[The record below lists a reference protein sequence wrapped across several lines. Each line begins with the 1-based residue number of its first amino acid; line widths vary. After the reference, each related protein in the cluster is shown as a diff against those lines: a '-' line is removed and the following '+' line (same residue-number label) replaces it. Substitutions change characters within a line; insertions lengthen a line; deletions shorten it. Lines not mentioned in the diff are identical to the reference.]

1 MITYQSTR
9 GSKREL
15 SVEDVILSGVA
26 DDKGLYLPNSTTLEN
41 LSNLTQEDLSYEDF
55 VKTIFIS
62 LDKNSAKYVEDL
74 SIYPGFENSPE
85 PVLKEIEE
93 NKYVMELFH
102 GPTKS
107 FKDYALQPLGAIA
120 NRRLD
125 ELDKRGLVL
134 VATSGDTGS
143 AAIQAVKDS
152 ENIDVLKN
160 KPIKGYIQIIKI
172 IIASFIAI
180 IIFAIIT
187 GQSVAYYISGLGA
200 LTAVLLLVFQD
211 TILSFVASV
220 QIGQN
225 DIIKIGDWIE
235 VPEFGADGDVVDI
248 ALHTVKVQ
256 NWDKTI
262 TTIPTSKIVNT
273 SVKNWRAMSEYGGR
287 RIKRS
292 ILIDISSIKFL
303 TAEETVE
310 LQKLSPIKSYISEK
324 NEELEEFNKL
334 NSESSNQLETRRLT
348 NIGTF
353 RAYVENYLKQ
363 SQNLNTDTMTFLVRQ
378 LPSSP
383 EGVPIEI
390 YTFTNTTEWVAYEK
404 IQSDIFDHLFAI
416 LPKFGLRV
424 FQSGVI
430 EAVAMKNLPFN
441 QLDE

>member
-1 MITYQSTR
+1 MDNLLSSDATTALILLGILIVSYGILRSIFFPAVKKLANRTSTFIDDLFLDKKFLNR
-9 GSKREL
+9 LSYVVVFIVFNILTATPEFSIDLFNNVIVSRLIDAAFALLVGLTILEVL
-15 SVEDVILSGVA
+15 SVFN
-26 DDKGLYLPNSTTLEN
+26 K
-41 LSNLTQEDLSYEDF
+41 
-55 VKTIFIS
+55 IS
-62 LDKNSAKYVEDL
+62 EK
-74 SIYPGFENSPE
+74 
-85 PVLKEIEE
+85 
-93 NKYVMELFH
+93 
-102 GPTKS
+102 
-107 FKDYALQPLGAIA
+107 
-120 NRRLD
+120 
-125 ELDKRGLVL
+125 
-134 VATSGDTGS
+134 
-143 AAIQAVKDS
+143 
-152 ENIDVLKN
+152 IDVLKDR
-160 KPIKGYIQIIKI
+160 PIKGYIQILKI
-172 IIASFIAI
+172 IISAFVLI
-180 IIFAIIT
+180 IIFAIVT

-292 ILIDISSIKFL
+292 LLIDISSIKFL
-303 TAEETVE
+303 TAKEISE
-310 LQKLSPIKSYISEK
+310 LEKLAPLKDYISFK
-324 NEELEEFNKL
+324 NNELSEFN
-334 NSESSNQLETRRLT
+334 SSIENPDNNIETRKLT
-348 NIGTF
+348 NIGTY
-353 RAYVENYLKQ
+353 RAYVESYLKQ
-363 SQNLNTDTMTFLVRQ
+363 NSNLNTETMTFLVRQ

-383 EGVPIEI
+383 EGVPLEI
-390 YTFTNTTEWVAYEK
+390 YTFTNTTEWEAYEK

-424 FQSGVI
+424 FQNGLL
-430 EAVAMKNLPFN
+430 EAVAVKNLPFN

>member
-1 MITYQSTR
+1 MFNLTTNDVTN
-9 GSKREL
+9 L
-15 SVEDVILSGVA
+15 SVLLGILLGVYIALRLLVFPTIKKLASKTSTYLDDLFLDKKFLNRFSYVIIFVFFNFLRSA
-26 DDKGLYLPNSTTLEN
+26 EQFN
-41 LSNLTQEDLSYEDF
+41 LSYLESE
-55 VKTIFIS
+55 IFIRLLDALFS
-62 LDKNSAKYVEDL
+62 LAVGLTVLELLTVLNKL
-74 SIYPGFENSPE
+74 SES
-85 PVLKEIEE
+85 IE
-93 NKYVMELFH
+93 
-102 GPTKS
+102 S
-107 FKDYALQPLGAIA
+107 F
-120 NRRLD
+120 
-125 ELDKRGLVL
+125 
-134 VATSGDTGS
+134 
-143 AAIQAVKDS
+143 
-152 ENIDVLKN
+152 KN
-160 KPIKGYIQIIKI
+160 KPIKGYVQIVKI
-172 IIASFIAI
+172 IVTSFIAI

-200 LTAVLLLVFQD
+200 LTAVLLLIFQD

-292 ILIDISSIKFL
+292 LLIDISSIKFL
-303 TAEETVE
+303 N
-310 LQKLSPIKSYISEK
+310 K
-324 NEELEEFNKL
+324 NEIEELVKLAPLKKYITSKIEEVDQY
-334 NSESSNQLETRRLT
+334 NSSIAESDNSQEIRRLT
-348 NIGTF
+348 NIGTY
-353 RAYVENYLKQ
+353 RAYVESYLKQ
-363 SQNLNTDTMTFLVRQ
+363 NSNLNTETMTFLVRQ

-390 YTFTNTTEWVAYEK
+390 YTFTNTTEWVKYEQ

-424 FQSGVI
+424 FQNGLL

-441 QLDE
+441 QIDE

>member
-1 MITYQSTR
+1 MFNLTTNELTNLLILFGILLGVYFVLRVFIYPTVKKLASKTSTYMDDLFLDKKFLNRFSY
-9 GSKREL
+9 
-15 SVEDVILSGVA
+15 VIIFVIFNFLRSA
-26 DDKGLYLPNSTTLEN
+26 EQFN
-41 LSNLTQEDLSYEDF
+41 LSFLES
-55 VKTIFIS
+55 
-62 LDKNSAKYVEDL
+62 
-74 SIYPGFENSPE
+74 
-85 PVLKEIEE
+85 
-93 NKYVMELFH
+93 ELF
-102 GPTKS
+102 TRLL
-107 FKDYALQPLGAIA
+107 DALFSLAVG
-120 NRRLD
+120 LTVL
-125 ELDKRGLVL
+125 ELLTVL
-134 VATSGDTGS
+134 N
-143 AAIQAVKDS
+143 KLS
-152 ENIDVLKN
+152 ESIESLKN
-160 KPIKGYIQIIKI
+160 KPIKGYVQIVKI
-172 IIASFIAI
+172 IVTSFIAI

-200 LTAVLLLVFQD
+200 LTAVLLLIFQD

-292 ILIDISSIKFL
+292 LLIDISSIKFL
-303 TAEETVE
+303 NKTE
-310 LQKLSPIKSYISEK
+310 L
-324 NEELEEFNKL
+324 EELEKIAPLKKYITSKIEEVDKFN
-334 NSESSNQLETRRLT
+334 NSISESDASQEIRRLT
-348 NIGTF
+348 NIGTY
-353 RAYVENYLKQ
+353 RAYVESYLKQ
-363 SQNLNTDTMTFLVRQ
+363 NSNLNTDTMTFLVRQ

-390 YTFTNTTEWVAYEK
+390 YTFTNTTEWVKYEQ

-424 FQSGVI
+424 FQNGLL

-441 QLDE
+441 QIDE

>member
-1 MITYQSTR
+1 MFNLTTNDVTNLFVLLGILLGVYIALRLLVFPTIKKLASKTSTYLDDLFLDKKFLNRFSY
-9 GSKREL
+9 
-15 SVEDVILSGVA
+15 VIIFVIFNFLRSA
-26 DDKGLYLPNSTTLEN
+26 EQFN
-41 LSNLTQEDLSYEDF
+41 LSFLESEIFTRLLDALFSLAVGLTVLELLTVLNKLSE
-55 VKTIFIS
+55 
-62 LDKNSAKYVEDL
+62 
-74 SIYPGFENSPE
+74 SIES
-85 PVLKEIEE
+85 
-93 NKYVMELFH
+93 
-102 GPTKS
+102 
-107 FKDYALQPLGAIA
+107 
-120 NRRLD
+120 
-125 ELDKRGLVL
+125 
-134 VATSGDTGS
+134 
-143 AAIQAVKDS
+143 
-152 ENIDVLKN
+152 LKN
-160 KPIKGYIQIIKI
+160 KPIKGYVLIVKI
-172 IIASFIAI
+172 IVTSFIAI

-200 LTAVLLLVFQD
+200 LTAVLLLIFQD

-292 ILIDISSIKFL
+292 LLIDISSIKFL
-303 TAEETVE
+303 NKTE
-310 LQKLSPIKSYISEK
+310 L
-324 NEELEEFNKL
+324 EELEKIAPLKKYITSKIEEVDKFN
-334 NSESSNQLETRRLT
+334 NSISESDTSQEIRRLT
-348 NIGTF
+348 NIGTY
-353 RAYVENYLKQ
+353 RAYVESYLKQ
-363 SQNLNTDTMTFLVRQ
+363 NSNLNTDTMTFLVRQ

-390 YTFTNTTEWVAYEK
+390 YTFTNTTEWVKYEQ

-424 FQSGVI
+424 FQNGLL

-441 QLDE
+441 QIDE

>member
-1 MITYQSTR
+1 MFNLTTNDVTNLFVLLGILFGVYIVLRLFVFPAIKKLASKTSTYLDDLFLDKKFLNRFSYVIVFVVFNFLQSA
-9 GSKREL
+9 EQF
-15 SVEDVILSGVA
+15 
-26 DDKGLYLPNSTTLEN
+26 N
-41 LSNLTQEDLSYEDF
+41 LSFFESEIFTRLLDALFSLAVGLTVLELLTVLNKLSE
-55 VKTIFIS
+55 TIES
-62 LDKNSAKYVEDL
+62 
-74 SIYPGFENSPE
+74 
-85 PVLKEIEE
+85 
-93 NKYVMELFH
+93 
-102 GPTKS
+102 
-107 FKDYALQPLGAIA
+107 
-120 NRRLD
+120 
-125 ELDKRGLVL
+125 
-134 VATSGDTGS
+134 
-143 AAIQAVKDS
+143 
-152 ENIDVLKN
+152 LKN
-160 KPIKGYIQIIKI
+160 KPIKGYVQIVKI
-172 IIASFIAI
+172 IVTSFIAI

-200 LTAVLLLVFQD
+200 LTAVLLLIFQD

-292 ILIDISSIKFL
+292 LLIDISSIKFL
-303 TAEETVE
+303 N
-310 LQKLSPIKSYISEK
+310 K
-324 NEELEEFNKL
+324 NEIKELVKLAPLKKYITSKIEEVDQY
-334 NSESSNQLETRRLT
+334 NSSIAESDNSQEIRRLT
-348 NIGTF
+348 NIGTY
-353 RAYVENYLKQ
+353 RAYVESYLKQ
-363 SQNLNTDTMTFLVRQ
+363 NSNLNTDTMTFLVRQ

-390 YTFTNTTEWVAYEK
+390 YTFTNTTEWVKYEQ

-424 FQSGVI
+424 FQNGLL

-441 QLDE
+441 QIDE

>member
-1 MITYQSTR
+1 MFNLTTNDLTNLLILFGILLGVYFVLRIFIYPTTKKLASKTSTYMDDLFLDKKFLNRFSY
-9 GSKREL
+9 
-15 SVEDVILSGVA
+15 VIIFVIFNFLRSA
-26 DDKGLYLPNSTTLEN
+26 EQFN
-41 LSNLTQEDLSYEDF
+41 LSFLESEIFTRLLDALFSLAVGLTVLELLTVLNKLSE
-55 VKTIFIS
+55 
-62 LDKNSAKYVEDL
+62 
-74 SIYPGFENSPE
+74 SIES
-85 PVLKEIEE
+85 
-93 NKYVMELFH
+93 
-102 GPTKS
+102 
-107 FKDYALQPLGAIA
+107 
-120 NRRLD
+120 
-125 ELDKRGLVL
+125 
-134 VATSGDTGS
+134 
-143 AAIQAVKDS
+143 
-152 ENIDVLKN
+152 LKN
-160 KPIKGYIQIIKI
+160 KPIKGYVQIVKI
-172 IIASFIAI
+172 IVTSFIAI

-200 LTAVLLLVFQD
+200 LTAVLLLIFQD

-292 ILIDISSIKFL
+292 LLIDISSIKFL
-303 TAEETVE
+303 NKTE
-310 LQKLSPIKSYISEK
+310 L
-324 NEELEEFNKL
+324 EELEKIAPLKKYITSKIEEVDKFN
-334 NSESSNQLETRRLT
+334 NSISESDASLEIRRLT
-348 NIGTF
+348 NIGTY
-353 RAYVENYLKQ
+353 RAYVESYLKQ
-363 SQNLNTDTMTFLVRQ
+363 NSNLNTDTMTFLVRQ

-383 EGVPIEI
+383 EGIPLEI
-390 YTFTNTTEWVAYEK
+390 YTFTNTTEWVKYEQ

-424 FQSGVI
+424 FQNGLL

-441 QLDE
+441 QIDE

>member
-1 MITYQSTR
+1 MFSLTTNDLTNLFVLLGILFGAYIALRLFVFPTIKKLASKTSTYLDDLFLDKKFLNRFSYVIVFVVFNFLQSA
-9 GSKREL
+9 EQF
-15 SVEDVILSGVA
+15 
-26 DDKGLYLPNSTTLEN
+26 N
-41 LSNLTQEDLSYEDF
+41 LSFFESEIFTRLLDALFSLAIGLTVLELLTVLNKLSE
-55 VKTIFIS
+55 TI
-62 LDKNSAKYVEDL
+62 
-74 SIYPGFENSPE
+74 
-85 PVLKEIEE
+85 
-93 NKYVMELFH
+93 
-102 GPTKS
+102 
-107 FKDYALQPLGAIA
+107 
-120 NRRLD
+120 
-125 ELDKRGLVL
+125 
-134 VATSGDTGS
+134 
-143 AAIQAVKDS
+143 DS
-152 ENIDVLKN
+152 LKN
-160 KPIKGYIQIIKI
+160 KPIKGYVQIVKI
-172 IIASFIAI
+172 IVTSFIAI

-200 LTAVLLLVFQD
+200 LTAVLLLIFQD

-292 ILIDISSIKFL
+292 LLIDISSIKFL
-303 TAEETVE
+303 N
-310 LQKLSPIKSYISEK
+310 K
-324 NEELEEFNKL
+324 NEIEELVKLAPLKKYITSKIEEVDQY
-334 NSESSNQLETRRLT
+334 NSSIAESDNSQEIRRLT
-348 NIGTF
+348 NIGTY
-353 RAYVENYLKQ
+353 RAYVESYLKQ
-363 SQNLNTDTMTFLVRQ
+363 NSNLNTDTMTFLVRQ

-390 YTFTNTTEWVAYEK
+390 YTFTNTTEWVKYEQ

-424 FQSGVI
+424 FQNGLL

-441 QLDE
+441 QIDE

>member
-1 MITYQSTR
+1 MDNLLNSDATTALILLGILIVSYGILRSIFFPAVKKLAKRTSTFIDDLFLDKKFLNR
-9 GSKREL
+9 LSYVIVFIIFNILTATPEDSIDLFKNFIVSRLIDAAFALLVGLTILEVL
-15 SVEDVILSGVA
+15 SVFN
-26 DDKGLYLPNSTTLEN
+26 K
-41 LSNLTQEDLSYEDF
+41 
-55 VKTIFIS
+55 IS
-62 LDKNSAKYVEDL
+62 EK
-74 SIYPGFENSPE
+74 
-85 PVLKEIEE
+85 
-93 NKYVMELFH
+93 
-102 GPTKS
+102 
-107 FKDYALQPLGAIA
+107 
-120 NRRLD
+120 
-125 ELDKRGLVL
+125 
-134 VATSGDTGS
+134 
-143 AAIQAVKDS
+143 
-152 ENIDVLKN
+152 IDVLKDR
-160 KPIKGYIQIIKI
+160 PIKGYIQILKI
-172 IIASFIAI
+172 IISAFVVI
-180 IIFAIIT
+180 IIFAIVT

-292 ILIDISSIKFL
+292 LLIDISSIKFL
-303 TAEETVE
+303 TAKEISE
-310 LQKLSPIKSYISEK
+310 LEKLAPLKDYISFK
-324 NEELEEFNKL
+324 NNELSEFNASIE
-334 NSESSNQLETRRLT
+334 NPDNNIETRKLT
-348 NIGTF
+348 NIGTY
-353 RAYVENYLKQ
+353 RAYVESYLKQ
-363 SQNLNTDTMTFLVRQ
+363 NSNLNTETMTFLVRQ

-383 EGVPIEI
+383 EGVPLEI
-390 YTFTNTTEWVAYEK
+390 YTFTNTTEWEAYEK

-424 FQSGVI
+424 FQNGLL
-430 EAVAMKNLPFN
+430 EAVAVKNLPFN

>member
-1 MITYQSTR
+1 MDNLLNSDATTALILLGILIVSYGILRSIFFPAVKKLANRTSTFIDDLFLDKKFLNR
-9 GSKREL
+9 LSYVVVFIVFNILTATPEFNIDLVSNVIVSRLIDAAFALLVGLTILEVL
-15 SVEDVILSGVA
+15 SVFN
-26 DDKGLYLPNSTTLEN
+26 K
-41 LSNLTQEDLSYEDF
+41 
-55 VKTIFIS
+55 IS
-62 LDKNSAKYVEDL
+62 EK
-74 SIYPGFENSPE
+74 
-85 PVLKEIEE
+85 
-93 NKYVMELFH
+93 
-102 GPTKS
+102 
-107 FKDYALQPLGAIA
+107 
-120 NRRLD
+120 
-125 ELDKRGLVL
+125 
-134 VATSGDTGS
+134 
-143 AAIQAVKDS
+143 
-152 ENIDVLKN
+152 IDVLKDR
-160 KPIKGYIQIIKI
+160 PIKGYIQILKI
-172 IIASFIAI
+172 IISAFVVI
-180 IIFAIIT
+180 IIFAIVT

-292 ILIDISSIKFL
+292 LLIDISSIKFL
-303 TAEETVE
+303 TAKEISE
-310 LQKLSPIKSYISEK
+310 LEKLAPLKDYISFK
-324 NEELEEFNKL
+324 NNELSEFNASIE
-334 NSESSNQLETRRLT
+334 NSDNNIETRKLT
-348 NIGTF
+348 NIGTY
-353 RAYVENYLKQ
+353 RAYVESYLKQ
-363 SQNLNTDTMTFLVRQ
+363 NSNLNTETMTFLVRQ

-383 EGVPIEI
+383 EGVPLEI
-390 YTFTNTTEWVAYEK
+390 YTFTNTTEWEAYEK

-424 FQSGVI
+424 FQNGLL
-430 EAVAMKNLPFN
+430 EAVAVKNLPFN

>member
-1 MITYQSTR
+1 MDNLLNSDATTALILLGILIVSYGILRSIFFPAVKKLANKTSTFIDDLFLDKKFLNR
-9 GSKREL
+9 LSYVVVFIVFNILTATPEFSIDLFNNVIVSRLIDAAFALLVGLTILEVL
-15 SVEDVILSGVA
+15 SVFN
-26 DDKGLYLPNSTTLEN
+26 K
-41 LSNLTQEDLSYEDF
+41 
-55 VKTIFIS
+55 IS
-62 LDKNSAKYVEDL
+62 EK
-74 SIYPGFENSPE
+74 
-85 PVLKEIEE
+85 
-93 NKYVMELFH
+93 
-102 GPTKS
+102 
-107 FKDYALQPLGAIA
+107 
-120 NRRLD
+120 
-125 ELDKRGLVL
+125 
-134 VATSGDTGS
+134 
-143 AAIQAVKDS
+143 
-152 ENIDVLKN
+152 IDVLKN
-160 KPIKGYIQIIKI
+160 RPIKGYIQILKI
-172 IIASFIAI
+172 IISAFVVI
-180 IIFAIIT
+180 IIFAIVT

-292 ILIDISSIKFL
+292 LLIDISSIKFL
-303 TAEETVE
+303 TAKEISE
-310 LQKLSPIKSYISEK
+310 LEKLAPLKDYISFK
-324 NEELEEFNKL
+324 NNELSEFNASIENPD
-334 NSESSNQLETRRLT
+334 NSIETRKLT
-348 NIGTF
+348 NIGTY
-353 RAYVENYLKQ
+353 RAYVESYLKQ
-363 SQNLNTDTMTFLVRQ
+363 NSNLNTETMTFIVRQ

-383 EGVPIEI
+383 EGVPLEI
-390 YTFTNTTEWVAYEK
+390 YTFTNTTEWEAYEK

-424 FQSGVI
+424 FQNGLL
-430 EAVAMKNLPFN
+430 EAVAVKNLPFN

>member
-1 MITYQSTR
+1 MFNLTTNDVTNLFVLLGILLGVYIALRLFVFPTIKKLASKTSTYLDDLFLDKKFLNRFSY
-9 GSKREL
+9 
-15 SVEDVILSGVA
+15 VIVFVVFNFLKSA
-26 DDKGLYLPNSTTLEN
+26 EQFN
-41 LSNLTQEDLSYEDF
+41 LSFLESEIFTRLLDALFSLAVGLTVLELLTVLNKLSE
-55 VKTIFIS
+55 
-62 LDKNSAKYVEDL
+62 
-74 SIYPGFENSPE
+74 SIE
-85 PVLKEIEE
+85 
-93 NKYVMELFH
+93 
-102 GPTKS
+102 
-107 FKDYALQPLGAIA
+107 A
-120 NRRLD
+120 
-125 ELDKRGLVL
+125 
-134 VATSGDTGS
+134 
-143 AAIQAVKDS
+143 
-152 ENIDVLKN
+152 LKN
-160 KPIKGYIQIIKI
+160 KPIKGYVQIVKI
-172 IIASFIAI
+172 IVTSFIAI
-180 IIFAIIT
+180 IIFAIVT

-200 LTAVLLLVFQD
+200 LTAVLLLIFQD

-292 ILIDISSIKFL
+292 LLIDISSIKFL
-303 TAEETVE
+303 N
-310 LQKLSPIKSYISEK
+310 K
-324 NEELEEFNKL
+324 NEIEELVKLAPLKKYITSKIEEVDQY
-334 NSESSNQLETRRLT
+334 NSSIAESDNSQEIRRLT
-348 NIGTF
+348 NIGTY
-353 RAYVENYLKQ
+353 RAYVESYLKQ
-363 SQNLNTDTMTFLVRQ
+363 NSNLNTETMTFLVRQ

-390 YTFTNTTEWVAYEK
+390 YTFTNTTEWVKYEQ

-424 FQSGVI
+424 FQNGLL

-441 QLDE
+441 QIDE

>member
-1 MITYQSTR
+1 MFNLTTNDLTNLLILFGILLGVYFVLRIFIYPTTKKLASKTSTYMDDLFLDKKFLNRFSY
-9 GSKREL
+9 
-15 SVEDVILSGVA
+15 VIIFVIFNFLRSA
-26 DDKGLYLPNSTTLEN
+26 EQFN
-41 LSNLTQEDLSYEDF
+41 LSFLESEIFTRLLDALFSLAVGLTVLELLTVLNKLSE
-55 VKTIFIS
+55 
-62 LDKNSAKYVEDL
+62 
-74 SIYPGFENSPE
+74 SIES
-85 PVLKEIEE
+85 
-93 NKYVMELFH
+93 
-102 GPTKS
+102 
-107 FKDYALQPLGAIA
+107 
-120 NRRLD
+120 
-125 ELDKRGLVL
+125 
-134 VATSGDTGS
+134 
-143 AAIQAVKDS
+143 
-152 ENIDVLKN
+152 LKN
-160 KPIKGYIQIIKI
+160 KPIKGYVQIVKI
-172 IIASFIAI
+172 IVTSFIAI

-200 LTAVLLLVFQD
+200 LTAVLLLIFQD

-292 ILIDISSIKFL
+292 LLIDISSIKFL
-303 TAEETVE
+303 NKTE
-310 LQKLSPIKSYISEK
+310 L
-324 NEELEEFNKL
+324 EELEKIAPLKKYITSKIEEVDKFN
-334 NSESSNQLETRRLT
+334 NSISESDASQEIRRLT
-348 NIGTF
+348 NIGTY
-353 RAYVENYLKQ
+353 RAYVESYLKQ
-363 SQNLNTDTMTFLVRQ
+363 NSNLNTDTMTFLVRQ

-390 YTFTNTTEWVAYEK
+390 YTFTNTTEWVKYEQ

-424 FQSGVI
+424 FQNGLL

-441 QLDE
+441 QIDE

>member
-1 MITYQSTR
+1 MDNLLNSDATTALILLWILIVSYGILRSIFFPAVKKLANRTSTFIDDLFLDKKFLNR
-9 GSKREL
+9 LSYVIVFIIFNILTATPEFNIDLFSNVIVSRLIDAAFALLVGLTILEVL
-15 SVEDVILSGVA
+15 SVFN
-26 DDKGLYLPNSTTLEN
+26 K
-41 LSNLTQEDLSYEDF
+41 
-55 VKTIFIS
+55 IS
-62 LDKNSAKYVEDL
+62 EK
-74 SIYPGFENSPE
+74 
-85 PVLKEIEE
+85 
-93 NKYVMELFH
+93 
-102 GPTKS
+102 
-107 FKDYALQPLGAIA
+107 
-120 NRRLD
+120 
-125 ELDKRGLVL
+125 
-134 VATSGDTGS
+134 
-143 AAIQAVKDS
+143 
-152 ENIDVLKN
+152 IDVLKDR
-160 KPIKGYIQIIKI
+160 PIKGYIQILKI
-172 IIASFIAI
+172 IISAFVVI
-180 IIFAIIT
+180 IIFAIVT

-292 ILIDISSIKFL
+292 LLIDISSIKFL
-303 TAEETVE
+303 TPKEISE
-310 LQKLSPIKSYISEK
+310 LEKLAPLKDYISFK
-324 NEELEEFNKL
+324 NNELSEFNASIE
-334 NSESSNQLETRRLT
+334 NPDNNIETRKLT
-348 NIGTF
+348 NIGTY
-353 RAYVENYLKQ
+353 RAYIESYLKQ
-363 SQNLNTDTMTFLVRQ
+363 NSNLNTETMTFLVRQ

-383 EGVPIEI
+383 EGVPLEI
-390 YTFTNTTEWVAYEK
+390 YTFTNTTEWEAYEK

-424 FQSGVI
+424 FQNGLL
-430 EAVAMKNLPFN
+430 EAVAVKNLPFN

>member
-1 MITYQSTR
+1 MFNLTTNDVTNLFVLLGILFGVYIVLRLFVFPAIKKLASKTSTYLDDLFLDKKFLNRFSYVIVFVVFNFLQSA
-9 GSKREL
+9 EQF
-15 SVEDVILSGVA
+15 
-26 DDKGLYLPNSTTLEN
+26 N
-41 LSNLTQEDLSYEDF
+41 LSFFESEIFTRLLDALFSLTVGLTVLELLTVLNKLSE
-55 VKTIFIS
+55 TIES
-62 LDKNSAKYVEDL
+62 
-74 SIYPGFENSPE
+74 
-85 PVLKEIEE
+85 
-93 NKYVMELFH
+93 
-102 GPTKS
+102 
-107 FKDYALQPLGAIA
+107 
-120 NRRLD
+120 
-125 ELDKRGLVL
+125 
-134 VATSGDTGS
+134 
-143 AAIQAVKDS
+143 
-152 ENIDVLKN
+152 LKN
-160 KPIKGYIQIIKI
+160 KPIKGYVQIVKI
-172 IIASFIAI
+172 IVTSFIAI

-200 LTAVLLLVFQD
+200 LTAVLLLIFQD

-235 VPEFGADGDVVDI
+235 VPEFGTDGDVVDI

-292 ILIDISSIKFL
+292 LLIDISSIKFL
-303 TAEETVE
+303 N
-310 LQKLSPIKSYISEK
+310 K
-324 NEELEEFNKL
+324 NEIKELVKLAPLKKYITSKIEEVDQY
-334 NSESSNQLETRRLT
+334 NSSIAESDNSQEIRRLT
-348 NIGTF
+348 NIGTY
-353 RAYVENYLKQ
+353 RAYVESYLKQ
-363 SQNLNTDTMTFLVRQ
+363 NSNLNTDTMTFLVRQ

-390 YTFTNTTEWVAYEK
+390 YTFTNTTEWVKYEQ

-424 FQSGVI
+424 FQNGLL

-441 QLDE
+441 QIDE

>member
-1 MITYQSTR
+1 MFNLTTNDLTNLLILFGILLGVYFVLRIFIYPTTKKLASKTSTYMDDLFLDKKFLNRFSY
-9 GSKREL
+9 
-15 SVEDVILSGVA
+15 VIIFVIFNFLRSA
-26 DDKGLYLPNSTTLEN
+26 EQFN
-41 LSNLTQEDLSYEDF
+41 LSFLESEIFTRLLDALFSLAVGLTVLELLTVLNKLSE
-55 VKTIFIS
+55 
-62 LDKNSAKYVEDL
+62 
-74 SIYPGFENSPE
+74 SIES
-85 PVLKEIEE
+85 
-93 NKYVMELFH
+93 
-102 GPTKS
+102 
-107 FKDYALQPLGAIA
+107 
-120 NRRLD
+120 
-125 ELDKRGLVL
+125 
-134 VATSGDTGS
+134 
-143 AAIQAVKDS
+143 
-152 ENIDVLKN
+152 LKN
-160 KPIKGYIQIIKI
+160 KPIKGYVQIVKI
-172 IIASFIAI
+172 IVTSFIAI

-200 LTAVLLLVFQD
+200 LTAVLLLIFQD

-292 ILIDISSIKFL
+292 LLIDISSIKFL
-303 TAEETVE
+303 NKTE
-310 LQKLSPIKSYISEK
+310 L
-324 NEELEEFNKL
+324 EELEKLAPLKKYITSKIEEVDKFN
-334 NSESSNQLETRRLT
+334 NSISESDASQEIRRLT
-348 NIGTF
+348 NIGTY
-353 RAYVENYLKQ
+353 RAYVESYLKQ
-363 SQNLNTDTMTFLVRQ
+363 NSNLNTDTMTFLVRQ

-390 YTFTNTTEWVAYEK
+390 YTFTNTTEWVKYEQ

-424 FQSGVI
+424 FQNGLL

-441 QLDE
+441 QIDE

>member
-1 MITYQSTR
+1 MDNLLNSEATTALIILGILIVTYGILRSIFFPAVKKLAKRTSTFIDDLFLDKKFLNR
-9 GSKREL
+9 LSYVIVFIIFNILTATPEFGIDLLKNVIVSRLIDAAFALLVGLTILEVL
-15 SVEDVILSGVA
+15 SVFN
-26 DDKGLYLPNSTTLEN
+26 K
-41 LSNLTQEDLSYEDF
+41 
-55 VKTIFIS
+55 IS
-62 LDKNSAKYVEDL
+62 EK
-74 SIYPGFENSPE
+74 
-85 PVLKEIEE
+85 
-93 NKYVMELFH
+93 
-102 GPTKS
+102 
-107 FKDYALQPLGAIA
+107 
-120 NRRLD
+120 
-125 ELDKRGLVL
+125 
-134 VATSGDTGS
+134 
-143 AAIQAVKDS
+143 
-152 ENIDVLKN
+152 IDVLKDR
-160 KPIKGYIQIIKI
+160 PIKGYIQILKI
-172 IIASFIAI
+172 IISAFVVI
-180 IIFAIIT
+180 IIFAIVT

-292 ILIDISSIKFL
+292 LLIDISSIKFL
-303 TAEETVE
+303 TPKEISE
-310 LQKLSPIKSYISEK
+310 LEKLAPLKDYISFK
-324 NEELEEFNKL
+324 NNELSEFNASIE
-334 NSESSNQLETRRLT
+334 NPDNNIETRKLT
-348 NIGTF
+348 NIGTY
-353 RAYVENYLKQ
+353 RAYIESYLKQ
-363 SQNLNTDTMTFLVRQ
+363 NSNLNTETMTFLVRQ

-383 EGVPIEI
+383 EGVPLEI
-390 YTFTNTTEWVAYEK
+390 YTFTNTTEWEAYEK

-424 FQSGVI
+424 FQNGLL
-430 EAVAMKNLPFN
+430 EAVAVKNLPFN

>member
-1 MITYQSTR
+1 MFNLTTNDLTNLLILFGILLGVYFVLRVFIYPTVKKLASKTSTYMDDLFLDKKFLNRFSY
-9 GSKREL
+9 
-15 SVEDVILSGVA
+15 VIIFVIFNFLRSA
-26 DDKGLYLPNSTTLEN
+26 EQFN
-41 LSNLTQEDLSYEDF
+41 LSFLESEIFTRLLDALFSLAVGLTVLELLTVLNKLSE
-55 VKTIFIS
+55 
-62 LDKNSAKYVEDL
+62 
-74 SIYPGFENSPE
+74 SIES
-85 PVLKEIEE
+85 
-93 NKYVMELFH
+93 
-102 GPTKS
+102 
-107 FKDYALQPLGAIA
+107 
-120 NRRLD
+120 
-125 ELDKRGLVL
+125 
-134 VATSGDTGS
+134 
-143 AAIQAVKDS
+143 
-152 ENIDVLKN
+152 LKN
-160 KPIKGYIQIIKI
+160 KPIKGYVQIVKI
-172 IIASFIAI
+172 IITSFIAI

-200 LTAVLLLVFQD
+200 LTAVLLLIFQD

-292 ILIDISSIKFL
+292 LLIDISSIKFL
-303 TAEETVE
+303 NKTE
-310 LQKLSPIKSYISEK
+310 L
-324 NEELEEFNKL
+324 EELEKIAPLKKYITSKIEEVDKFN
-334 NSESSNQLETRRLT
+334 NSISESDASQEIRRLT
-348 NIGTF
+348 NIGTY
-353 RAYVENYLKQ
+353 RAYVESYLKQ
-363 SQNLNTDTMTFLVRQ
+363 NSNLNTDTMTFLVRQ

-390 YTFTNTTEWVAYEK
+390 YTFTNTTEWVKYEQ

-424 FQSGVI
+424 FQNSLL

-441 QLDE
+441 QIDE

>member
-1 MITYQSTR
+1 MDNLLNSEATTALIILGILIVTYGILRSIFFPAVKKLANKTSTFIDDLFLDKKFLNR
-9 GSKREL
+9 LSYVIVFIIFNILTATPEFGIDLFKNVIVSRLIDAAFALLVGLTILEVL
-15 SVEDVILSGVA
+15 SVFN
-26 DDKGLYLPNSTTLEN
+26 K
-41 LSNLTQEDLSYEDF
+41 
-55 VKTIFIS
+55 IS
-62 LDKNSAKYVEDL
+62 EK
-74 SIYPGFENSPE
+74 
-85 PVLKEIEE
+85 
-93 NKYVMELFH
+93 
-102 GPTKS
+102 
-107 FKDYALQPLGAIA
+107 
-120 NRRLD
+120 
-125 ELDKRGLVL
+125 
-134 VATSGDTGS
+134 
-143 AAIQAVKDS
+143 
-152 ENIDVLKN
+152 IDVLKDR
-160 KPIKGYIQIIKI
+160 PIKGYIQILKI
-172 IIASFIAI
+172 IISAFVVI
-180 IIFAIIT
+180 IIFAIVT

-292 ILIDISSIKFL
+292 LLIDISSIKFL
-303 TAEETVE
+303 TAKEISE
-310 LQKLSPIKSYISEK
+310 LKKLAPLKDYISFK
-324 NEELEEFNKL
+324 NNELSEFNASIE
-334 NSESSNQLETRRLT
+334 NTDNNIETRKLT
-348 NIGTF
+348 NIGTY
-353 RAYVENYLKQ
+353 RAYVESYLKQ
-363 SQNLNTDTMTFLVRQ
+363 NSNLNTETMTFLVRQ

-383 EGVPIEI
+383 EGVPLEI
-390 YTFTNTTEWVAYEK
+390 YTFTNTTEWEAYEK

-424 FQSGVI
+424 FQNGLL
-430 EAVAMKNLPFN
+430 EAVAVKNLPFN

>member
-1 MITYQSTR
+1 MFNLTTNDVTNLFVLLGILLGVYIALRLFVFPTIKKLASKTSTYLDDLFLDKKFLNRFSY
-9 GSKREL
+9 
-15 SVEDVILSGVA
+15 VIVFVVFNFLKSA
-26 DDKGLYLPNSTTLEN
+26 EQFN
-41 LSNLTQEDLSYEDF
+41 LSFLESEIFTRLLDALFSLAVGLTVLELLTVLNKLSE
-55 VKTIFIS
+55 
-62 LDKNSAKYVEDL
+62 
-74 SIYPGFENSPE
+74 SIES
-85 PVLKEIEE
+85 
-93 NKYVMELFH
+93 
-102 GPTKS
+102 
-107 FKDYALQPLGAIA
+107 
-120 NRRLD
+120 
-125 ELDKRGLVL
+125 
-134 VATSGDTGS
+134 
-143 AAIQAVKDS
+143 
-152 ENIDVLKN
+152 LKN
-160 KPIKGYIQIIKI
+160 KPIKGYVQIVKI
-172 IIASFIAI
+172 IVTSFIAI
-180 IIFAIIT
+180 IIFAIVT

-200 LTAVLLLVFQD
+200 LTAVLLLIFQD

-292 ILIDISSIKFL
+292 LLIDISSIKFL
-303 TAEETVE
+303 N
-310 LQKLSPIKSYISEK
+310 K
-324 NEELEEFNKL
+324 NEIEELVKLAPLKKYITSKIEEVDQY
-334 NSESSNQLETRRLT
+334 NSSIAESDNSQEIRRLT
-348 NIGTF
+348 NIGTY
-353 RAYVENYLKQ
+353 RAYVESYLKQ
-363 SQNLNTDTMTFLVRQ
+363 NSNLNTETMTFLVRQ

-390 YTFTNTTEWVAYEK
+390 YTFTNTTEWVKYEQ

-424 FQSGVI
+424 FQNGLL

-441 QLDE
+441 QIDE

>member
-1 MITYQSTR
+1 MFNLTTNDVTNLFVLLGILFGVYIVLRLFVFPAIKKLATKTSTYLDDLFLDKKFLNRFSYVIVFVVFNFLQSA
-9 GSKREL
+9 EQF
-15 SVEDVILSGVA
+15 
-26 DDKGLYLPNSTTLEN
+26 N
-41 LSNLTQEDLSYEDF
+41 LSFFESEIFTRLLDALFSLAVGLTVLELLTVLNKLSE
-55 VKTIFIS
+55 TIES
-62 LDKNSAKYVEDL
+62 
-74 SIYPGFENSPE
+74 
-85 PVLKEIEE
+85 
-93 NKYVMELFH
+93 
-102 GPTKS
+102 
-107 FKDYALQPLGAIA
+107 
-120 NRRLD
+120 
-125 ELDKRGLVL
+125 
-134 VATSGDTGS
+134 
-143 AAIQAVKDS
+143 
-152 ENIDVLKN
+152 LKN
-160 KPIKGYIQIIKI
+160 KPIKGYVQIVKI
-172 IIASFIAI
+172 IVTSFIAI

-200 LTAVLLLVFQD
+200 LTAVLLLIFQD

-292 ILIDISSIKFL
+292 LLIDISSIKFL
-303 TAEETVE
+303 N
-310 LQKLSPIKSYISEK
+310 K
-324 NEELEEFNKL
+324 NEIEELVKLAPLKKYITSKIEEVDQY
-334 NSESSNQLETRRLT
+334 NSSIAESDNSQEIRRLT
-348 NIGTF
+348 NIGTY
-353 RAYVENYLKQ
+353 RAYVESYLKQ
-363 SQNLNTDTMTFLVRQ
+363 NSNLNTDTMTFLVRQ

-390 YTFTNTTEWVAYEK
+390 YTFTNTTEWVKYEQ

-424 FQSGVI
+424 FQNGLL

-441 QLDE
+441 QIDE

>member
-1 MITYQSTR
+1 MFNFTTNDLTNLLILFGILLGVYFVLRIFIYPTTKKLASKTSTYMDDLFLDKKFLNRFSY
-9 GSKREL
+9 
-15 SVEDVILSGVA
+15 VIIFVIFNFLRSA
-26 DDKGLYLPNSTTLEN
+26 EQFN
-41 LSNLTQEDLSYEDF
+41 LSFLESEIFTRLLDALFSLAVGLTVLELLTVLNKLSE
-55 VKTIFIS
+55 
-62 LDKNSAKYVEDL
+62 
-74 SIYPGFENSPE
+74 SIES
-85 PVLKEIEE
+85 
-93 NKYVMELFH
+93 
-102 GPTKS
+102 
-107 FKDYALQPLGAIA
+107 
-120 NRRLD
+120 
-125 ELDKRGLVL
+125 
-134 VATSGDTGS
+134 
-143 AAIQAVKDS
+143 
-152 ENIDVLKN
+152 LKN
-160 KPIKGYIQIIKI
+160 KPIKGYVQIVKI
-172 IIASFIAI
+172 IVTSFIAI

-200 LTAVLLLVFQD
+200 LTAVLLLIFQD

-292 ILIDISSIKFL
+292 LLIDISSIKFL
-303 TAEETVE
+303 NKTE
-310 LQKLSPIKSYISEK
+310 L
-324 NEELEEFNKL
+324 EELEKIAPLKKYITSKIEEVDKFN
-334 NSESSNQLETRRLT
+334 NSISESDTSQEIRRLT
-348 NIGTF
+348 NIGTY
-353 RAYVENYLKQ
+353 RAYVESYLKQ
-363 SQNLNTDTMTFLVRQ
+363 NSNLNTDTMTFLVRQ

-390 YTFTNTTEWVAYEK
+390 YTFTNTTEWVKYEQ

-424 FQSGVI
+424 FQNGLL

-441 QLDE
+441 QIDE

>member
-1 MITYQSTR
+1 MFNLTTNDVTNLFVLLGILLGVYIALRLFVFPTINKLASKTSTYLDDLFLDKKFLNRFSY
-9 GSKREL
+9 
-15 SVEDVILSGVA
+15 VIVFVVFNFLKSA
-26 DDKGLYLPNSTTLEN
+26 EQFN
-41 LSNLTQEDLSYEDF
+41 LSFLESEIFTRLLDALFSLAVGLTVLELLTVLNKLSE
-55 VKTIFIS
+55 
-62 LDKNSAKYVEDL
+62 
-74 SIYPGFENSPE
+74 SIE
-85 PVLKEIEE
+85 
-93 NKYVMELFH
+93 
-102 GPTKS
+102 
-107 FKDYALQPLGAIA
+107 A
-120 NRRLD
+120 
-125 ELDKRGLVL
+125 
-134 VATSGDTGS
+134 
-143 AAIQAVKDS
+143 
-152 ENIDVLKN
+152 LKN
-160 KPIKGYIQIIKI
+160 KPIKGYVQIVKI
-172 IIASFIAI
+172 IVTSFIAI
-180 IIFAIIT
+180 IIFAIVT

-200 LTAVLLLVFQD
+200 LTAVLLLIFQD

-292 ILIDISSIKFL
+292 LLIDISSIKFL
-303 TAEETVE
+303 N
-310 LQKLSPIKSYISEK
+310 K
-324 NEELEEFNKL
+324 NEIEELVKLAPLKKYITSKIEEVDQY
-334 NSESSNQLETRRLT
+334 NSSIAESDNSQEIRRLT
-348 NIGTF
+348 NIGTY
-353 RAYVENYLKQ
+353 RAYVESYLKQ
-363 SQNLNTDTMTFLVRQ
+363 NSNLNTETMTFLVRQ

-390 YTFTNTTEWVAYEK
+390 YTFTNTTEWVKYEQ

-424 FQSGVI
+424 FQNGLL

-441 QLDE
+441 QIDE

>member
-1 MITYQSTR
+1 MDNLLNSDATTALILLGILIVSYGILRSIFFPAVKKLANKTSTFIDDLFLDKKFLNR
-9 GSKREL
+9 LSYVVVFIVFNILTATPEFNIDLVSNVIVSRLIDAVFALLVGLTILEVL
-15 SVEDVILSGVA
+15 SVFN
-26 DDKGLYLPNSTTLEN
+26 K
-41 LSNLTQEDLSYEDF
+41 
-55 VKTIFIS
+55 IS
-62 LDKNSAKYVEDL
+62 EK
-74 SIYPGFENSPE
+74 
-85 PVLKEIEE
+85 
-93 NKYVMELFH
+93 
-102 GPTKS
+102 
-107 FKDYALQPLGAIA
+107 
-120 NRRLD
+120 
-125 ELDKRGLVL
+125 
-134 VATSGDTGS
+134 
-143 AAIQAVKDS
+143 
-152 ENIDVLKN
+152 IDVLKDR
-160 KPIKGYIQIIKI
+160 PIKGYIQILKI
-172 IIASFIAI
+172 IISAFVVI
-180 IIFAIIT
+180 IIFAIVT

-292 ILIDISSIKFL
+292 LLIDISSIKFL
-303 TAEETVE
+303 TAKEISE
-310 LQKLSPIKSYISEK
+310 LEKLAPLKDYISFK
-324 NEELEEFNKL
+324 NNELSEFNASIE
-334 NSESSNQLETRRLT
+334 NSDNNIETRKLT
-348 NIGTF
+348 NIGTY
-353 RAYVENYLKQ
+353 RAYVESYLKQ
-363 SQNLNTDTMTFLVRQ
+363 NSNLNTETMTFLVRQ

-383 EGVPIEI
+383 EGVPLEI
-390 YTFTNTTEWVAYEK
+390 YTFTNTTEWEAYEK

-424 FQSGVI
+424 FQNGLL
-430 EAVAMKNLPFN
+430 EAVAVKNLPFN

>member
-1 MITYQSTR
+1 MFNLTTNDVTNLFVLFGILLGVYFVLRIFIYPTTKKLASKTSTYMDDLFLDKKFLNRFSYVIVFVVFNFLQSA
-9 GSKREL
+9 EQF
-15 SVEDVILSGVA
+15 
-26 DDKGLYLPNSTTLEN
+26 N
-41 LSNLTQEDLSYEDF
+41 LSFLESEIFTRLLDALFSLAVGLTVLELLTVLNKLSE
-55 VKTIFIS
+55 
-62 LDKNSAKYVEDL
+62 
-74 SIYPGFENSPE
+74 SIES
-85 PVLKEIEE
+85 
-93 NKYVMELFH
+93 
-102 GPTKS
+102 
-107 FKDYALQPLGAIA
+107 
-120 NRRLD
+120 
-125 ELDKRGLVL
+125 
-134 VATSGDTGS
+134 
-143 AAIQAVKDS
+143 
-152 ENIDVLKN
+152 LKN
-160 KPIKGYIQIIKI
+160 KPIKGYVQIVKI
-172 IIASFIAI
+172 IVTSFIAI
-180 IIFAIIT
+180 IIFAIVT

-200 LTAVLLLVFQD
+200 LTAVLLLIFQD

-292 ILIDISSIKFL
+292 LLIDISSIKFL
-303 TAEETVE
+303 N
-310 LQKLSPIKSYISEK
+310 K
-324 NEELEEFNKL
+324 NEIEELMKLAPLKKYITSKIEEVDQY
-334 NSESSNQLETRRLT
+334 NSSIAESNNSQEIRRLT
-348 NIGTF
+348 NIGTY
-353 RAYVENYLKQ
+353 RAYVESYLKQ
-363 SQNLNTDTMTFLVRQ
+363 NSNLNTDTMTFLVRQ

-390 YTFTNTTEWVAYEK
+390 YTFTNTTEWVKYEQ

-424 FQSGVI
+424 YQNGLL

-441 QLDE
+441 QIDE

>member
-1 MITYQSTR
+1 MDNLLNSDATTA
-9 GSKREL
+9 L
-15 SVEDVILSGVA
+15 ILLGILIV
-26 DDKGLYLPNSTTLEN
+26 
-41 LSNLTQEDLSYEDF
+41 SYGILRSIF
-55 VKTIFIS
+55 FPAVK
-62 LDKNSAKYVEDL
+62 K
-74 SIYPGFENSPE
+74 
-85 PVLKEIEE
+85 
-93 NKYVMELFH
+93 
-102 GPTKS
+102 
-107 FKDYALQPLGAIA
+107 IA
-120 NRRLD
+120 NRTSTFIDDLF
-125 ELDKRGLVL
+125 LDKKFLNRLSYVVVFIVFNILTATPEFSIDLFNNVIVSRLIDAAFALLVGLTILEVL
-134 VATSGDTGS
+134 SVFNK
-143 AAIQAVKDS
+143 IS
-152 ENIDVLKN
+152 EKIDVLKDR
-160 KPIKGYIQIIKI
+160 PIKGYIQILKI
-172 IIASFIAI
+172 IISAFVVI
-180 IIFAIIT
+180 IIFAIVT

-292 ILIDISSIKFL
+292 LLIDISSIKFL
-303 TAEETVE
+303 TAKEISE
-310 LQKLSPIKSYISEK
+310 LEKLAPLKDYISFK
-324 NEELEEFNKL
+324 NNELSEFNASIENPD
-334 NSESSNQLETRRLT
+334 NSIETRKLT
-348 NIGTF
+348 NIGTY
-353 RAYVENYLKQ
+353 RAYVESYLKQ
-363 SQNLNTDTMTFLVRQ
+363 NSNLNTETMTFLVRQ

-383 EGVPIEI
+383 EGVPLEI
-390 YTFTNTTEWVAYEK
+390 YTFTNTTEWEAYEK

-424 FQSGVI
+424 FQNGLL
-430 EAVAMKNLPFN
+430 EAVAVKNLPFN

>member
-1 MITYQSTR
+1 MDNLLNSDATTALILLGILIVSYGILRSIFFPAVKKLANRTSTFIDDLFLDKKFLNR
-9 GSKREL
+9 LSYVVVFIVFNILTATPEFSIALFSNVIFSRLIDAAFALLVGLTILEVL
-15 SVEDVILSGVA
+15 SVFN
-26 DDKGLYLPNSTTLEN
+26 K
-41 LSNLTQEDLSYEDF
+41 
-55 VKTIFIS
+55 IS
-62 LDKNSAKYVEDL
+62 EK
-74 SIYPGFENSPE
+74 
-85 PVLKEIEE
+85 
-93 NKYVMELFH
+93 
-102 GPTKS
+102 
-107 FKDYALQPLGAIA
+107 
-120 NRRLD
+120 
-125 ELDKRGLVL
+125 
-134 VATSGDTGS
+134 
-143 AAIQAVKDS
+143 
-152 ENIDVLKN
+152 IDVLKDR
-160 KPIKGYIQIIKI
+160 PIKGYIQILKI
-172 IIASFIAI
+172 IISAFVVI
-180 IIFAIIT
+180 IIFAIVT

-292 ILIDISSIKFL
+292 LLIDISSIKFL
-303 TAEETVE
+303 TAKEISE
-310 LQKLSPIKSYISEK
+310 LEKLAPLKDYISFK
-324 NEELEEFNKL
+324 NNELSKFNASIE
-334 NSESSNQLETRRLT
+334 NPDNNIETRKLT
-348 NIGTF
+348 NIGTY
-353 RAYVENYLKQ
+353 RAYVESYLKQ
-363 SQNLNTDTMTFLVRQ
+363 NSNLNTETMTFLVRQ

-383 EGVPIEI
+383 EGVPLEI
-390 YTFTNTTEWVAYEK
+390 YTFTNTTEWEAYEK

-424 FQSGVI
+424 FQNGLL
-430 EAVAMKNLPFN
+430 EAVAVKNLPFN